1 MSRGRQL
8 PSNLKHAPI
17 KPKVKKANV
26 DHFPKKIS
34 DLYPNISV
42 KAFRKGV
49 ANQLTAPLERHN
61 IYDKFQ

>member
-1 MSRGRQL
+1 MSKGRQL

-26 DHFPKKIS
+26 DHFPKKKS

-42 KAFRKGV
+42 KAFRKGCGKSTHCSTGE
-49 ANQLTAPLERHN
+49 AQYL
-61 IYDKFQ
+61 